1 MSSLF
6 RLKFKIDLLEKLCS
20 LGAPK
25 HRSNFEEYQMI
36 NKGNENLALSK
47 FSGFS
52 LSLSKLERNKI
63 NQGFSYKNKY
73 SKYSV
78 RSSKVFP
85 YGDVEGL
92 LGNESLSENL
102 NGREREELINYMKNL
117 DNLSSLSNTINI
129 INNKKYYEKISSGYG
144 IETIRAT
151 FQNLVLK
158 IKKNFY
164 PILNNYGKEAKLP
177 SYLFDIENEIEF
189 FLIFNEVMNINDI
202 KASNIFDLFKNNFFD
217 VFNDKHFVLL
227 FLFCAAF
234 ECGNLREF
242 LKQFGDDFYSEISDG
257 QNVITV
263 SRLKNCGEILGV
275 DNRIMEETLE
285 KLNIVFMT
293 YVNVEKFKVFF
304 NSLSAPQT
312 QSNISSNS
320 NKKNSS
326 QNCTQLIIDNNDN
339 STTPFHGNTN
349 KKKIL
354 PSQYNILKAKQKIN
368 QITKKLFVNKKK

>member
-92 LGNESLSENL
+92 LGNESLRENL

-164 PILNNYGKEAKLP
+164 PI
-177 SYLFDIENEIEF
+177 
-189 FLIFNEVMNINDI
+189 
-202 KASNIFDLFKNNFFD
+202 
-217 VFNDKHFVLL
+217 
-227 FLFCAAF
+227 
-234 ECGNLREF
+234 
-242 LKQFGDDFYSEISDG
+242 
-257 QNVITV
+257 
-263 SRLKNCGEILGV
+263 
-275 DNRIMEETLE
+275 
-285 KLNIVFMT
+285 
-293 YVNVEKFKVFF
+293 
-304 NSLSAPQT
+304 
-312 QSNISSNS
+312 
-320 NKKNSS
+320 
-326 QNCTQLIIDNNDN
+326 
-339 STTPFHGNTN
+339 
-349 KKKIL
+349 
-354 PSQYNILKAKQKIN
+354 
-368 QITKKLFVNKKK
+368 